1 MKFVEIHKTLLLL
14 LSVLVI
20 GCSNNYKL
28 TSYSSSNN
36 PIEKNLSTANFSEFD
51 LNPYKKELTK
61 KMNQQIGSSAMAM
74 ETGSLEGLLGNF
86 IADLTLFTCNSLLN
100 LNVDMCILNNGG
112 FRTALPKGS
121 ITRGK
126 IFEIMPFDNQLVILE
141 LDGEQMTELINYI
154 KKKTAIASSRKSGVP
169 ISGLRITIN
178 GSTIS
183 RVFIGKNAFNK
194 TKTYKLVTTDY
205 LAKGGDQME
214 FFKKA
219 KVVSNTNVLLRDAI
233 IDYIIK
239 LEEQKIKITAELDG
253 RVQIKE

>member
-1 MKFVEIHKTLLLL
+1 MRIIKIHKTLILSLLL
-14 LSVLVI
+14 L
-20 GCSNNYKL
+20 GCTNNYKL
-28 TSYSSSNN
+28 TSYSSTNN
-36 PIEKNLSTANFSEFD
+36 PIDNNLSTATFSEFD
-51 LNPYKKELTK
+51 LNPYKDELTK
-61 KMNQQIGSSAMAM
+61 KMNQQIGSSAMIM
-74 ETGSLEGLLGNF
+74 ETGSPEGLLGNF

-112 FRTALPKGS
+112 FRTSLPKGS

-154 KKKTAIASSRKSGVP
+154 KKKTTITSSRKSGVP

-178 GSTIS
+178 GATIS
-183 RVFIGKNAFNK
+183 RVFIGKNTFDK

-214 FFKKA
+214 VFKKA
-219 KVVSNTNVLLRDAI
+219 KVVANTGVLLREAI
-233 IDYIIK
+233 IDYIVK

-253 RVQIKE
+253 RVQITE